1 MSGPRDPAAPR
12 EDPRV
17 AAVVLTWN
25 DVEMARTCI
34 QSLTKNDYSAL
45 EIVLVD
51 NGSDF
56 PTIAPLEAEVPGL
69 VSVQL
74 PENTGFCGGCN
85 AGLRKALELGVDYAF
100 LLNNDTVVD
109 PSATRELVRAMEE
122 RPEVGMA
129 SALML
134 YPGEDK
140 PVQDFRADL
149 HRDRASITRYGA
161 GVPVSD
167 EHRRVVETEF
177 APACA
182 VMFRAEALRQVG
194 LFDES
199 FFTNW
204 EDFDLCVR
212 LADAGWKLVTVGTA
226 EVVHM
231 EGQTTGLESPF
242 ITYFSVRNRLVCLF
256 RHGRPAAVVRN
267 LPAVLRS
274 LFRQVQR
281 YGFGNWACHRAFAR
295 GVIHFLL
302 GVRGK
307 GTGTLSRDDRR
318 TGKKK

>member
-1 MSGPRDPAAPR
+1 MTDLQNSAA
-12 EDPRV
+12 EEPRV
-17 AAVVLTWN
+17 VAVVLTWN

-34 QSLTKNDYSAL
+34 QSLFKNDYGSL

-51 NGSDF
+51 NGSSF
-56 PTIAPLEAEVPGL
+56 PTLEPLAAEFPGL
-69 VSVQL
+69 VTVQL
-74 PENTGFCGGCN
+74 SENTGFCGGCN
-85 AGLRKALELGVDYAF
+85 AGLRKALEMRADYAF

-109 PSATRELVRAMEE
+109 PGATGELVRAMEE
-122 RPEVGMA
+122 RPETGMA

-134 YPGEDK
+134 YPGEEK

-149 HRDRASITRYGA
+149 HRERASITRYGE
-161 GVPVSD
+161 GVPASE

-182 VMFRAEALRQVG
+182 VMFRAEALRKVG
-194 LFDES
+194 LFDDD

-212 LADAGWKLVTVGTA
+212 LADGGYKLITVGTA

-242 ITYFSVRNRLVCLF
+242 ITYFSVRNRLICWF
-256 RHGRPAAVVRN
+256 RYARPAEIVRNAPAVVR
-267 LPAVLRS
+267 S
-274 LFRQVQR
+274 LYHQMKR
-281 YGFGNWACHRAFAR
+281 YGLGNVACHRAFAK
-295 GVIHFLL
+295 GVFHFLL

-307 GTGTLSRDDRR
+307 GAGLLSRDDAR
-318 TGKKK
+318 TGAKK